1 MYARPGDRF
10 EAQVDGMVVDLLR
23 ADDVV
28 EVQTG
33 SLGAMGPK
41 LDRLLASHR
50 VVVVHPIAER
60 TVLVRPGYAD
70 RKSPK
75 RGRPVDIFGQLVSL
89 PTLLDHPN
97 LTIDVVM
104 TVEERVKIEDPKM
117 RRRRGGWRTVDRRL
131 VEVVDIV
138 RLSGVDDL
146 DDFVP
151 SGLADG
157 FTTAE
162 LAAAGGYDRNT
173 AQQIAYCMRALE
185 RFEVIDRTR
194 AGYSYRFRG

>member
-1 MYARPGDRF
+1 
-10 EAQVDGMVVDLLR
+10 MVVDLLR

-60 TVLVRPGYAD
+60 TVLVRSGHTD

-104 TVEERVKIEDPKM
+104 TVEERVKIEDPNL

-138 RLSGVDDL
+138 RLSGVEDL

-151 SGLADG
+151 SGLGDG

-185 RFEVIDRTR
+185 RFEVIGRTR